1 MKMLKLIIKQVK
13 LVKNELKS
21 KIYKLILIMI
31 FNKIYKNKLKMNDS
45 I

>member
-1 MKMLKLIIKQVK
+1 MKMLKLIIKQEK
-13 LVKNELKS
+13 LLKKELKN

-31 FNKIYKNKLKMNDS
+31 FNKIYKNKLKMNES

>member
-1 MKMLKLIIKQVK
+1 MKMLKLIIKQEK
-13 LVKNELKS
+13 LLKKELKN

-31 FNKIYKNKLKMNDS
+31 FNKNKLKNNES

>member
-1 MKMLKLIIKQVK
+1 MIMLKLIIKQEK
-13 LVKNELKS
+13 LLKKELKN

-31 FNKIYKNKLKMNDS
+31 FNKIYKLKMNDS